1 MTRAKGGPEVATP
14 KAEPVAPD
22 EVVGW
27 FHAAGVTGADPA
39 AAAGFAAVV
48 EEYRAHNGRPADDAA
63 AMVAKLKA
71 VNAGGDA
78 LRAFRLEAE
87 ALTRS
92 LFALWAGPAAAD
104 ARSPAMAALL
114 FALLDVCKMPAPR
127 APVTLRRKPHR
138 SMLQSTAQTIVLSGR
153 LAALLPP
160 DATIAALRSI
170 LRAVRLE
177 GSTIGGNRKIIGAV
191 ALRSRGPAR
200 PDPRRLAGVV
210 VQRAG
215 EAGEG
220 NEQEE
225 GRSPLLTSSLLNGSG
240 RYAN

>member
-1 MTRAKGGPEVATP
+1 VTRAKGGPEVATP

-170 LRAVRLE
+170 LRAARKRCGWKDLPSAE
-177 GSTIGGNRKIIGAV
+177 IGKLLV
-191 ALRSRGPAR
+191 RSRSDRAALLAQTLVAWPVSSSSAQAR
-200 PDPRRLAGVV
+200 PAKGTSRKKVGRRC
-210 VQRAG
+210 
-215 EAGEG
+215 
-220 NEQEE
+220 
-225 GRSPLLTSSLLNGSG
+225 
-240 RYAN
+240 